1 LNIPRPISGYIA
13 GPWIEPV
20 ICSKA
25 NMNPVE
31 ELIEFLRFASVS
43 ADRAYKAQV
52 NECAEW
58 LEARLQKMGL
68 SAQTFSTLGNPV
80 VVACNERKQ
89 DRRTLLIYGHYD
101 VQPPDPLDLWYSPPF
116 EPVIR
121 DGRIFGRG
129 STDNKGQ
136 LLAHILGIESLL
148 AENGELPLNLIVLIE
163 GEEEIGSPHLDDFL
177 RENKSALQADVVAV
191 SDTGMVAPGIPT
203 FTYGLRGILCMEI
216 RLRGPAADL
225 HSGIFGGSV
234 ANPATELSRILGKL
248 HDENGRITVN
258 GFYDEVLPVEDWER
272 HLWSSLPFTEQTWL
286 ETTGSPALAGE
297 KGYSFLE
304 RVWARPTA
312 EVNGLAAGYQG
323 EGPKTIIPSK
333 AMAKLSFRLV
343 PDQDPSEL
351 KSAVSDFLRRECPES
366 VEIEV
371 IPQHEGKPYLV
382 KPDSKF
388 GQAAQEALRRT
399 FDKPIAFIREG
410 GSIPIT
416 QTFKEV
422 LGIDTLL
429 LGLALPDAKVH
440 SPNENF
446 LIENLHAGIRLNR
459 ELLNQI
465 ARLSMIE

>member
-1 LNIPRPISGYIA
+1 
-13 GPWIEPV
+13 
-20 ICSKA
+20 
-25 NMNPVE
+25 MNPLE
-31 ELIEFLRFASVS
+31 DLIEFLRFQTVS
-43 ADRAYKAQV
+43 ADRAYKAHID
-52 NECAEW
+52 ECANW
-58 LEARLQKMGL
+58 LKARFVKMGL

-80 VVACNERKQ
+80 VVACNERKKG
-89 DRRTLLIYGHYD
+89 RKTLLIYGHYD
-101 VQPPDPLDLWYSPPF
+101 VQPPDPLELWHSPPF

-121 DGRIFGRG
+121 EGKIFGRG

-136 LLAHILGIESLL
+136 ILAHILGIESLL
-148 AENGELPLNLIVLIE
+148 AENGELPLNLIVLVE
-163 GEEEIGSPHLDDFL
+163 GEEEIGSPHLGGFL

-203 FTYGLRGILCMEI
+203 FTYGLRGILCLEI

-225 HSGIFGGSV
+225 HSGIFGGTV
-234 ANPATELSRILGKL
+234 ANPATELSRMLAKL
-248 HDENGRITVN
+248 HDDTGRVTVN
-258 GFYDEVLPVEDWER
+258 GFYDKVLSVGDWER
-272 HLWSSLPFTEQTWL
+272 QLWSRLPFTEQNWL

-297 KGYSFLE
+297 KGFSFLE
-304 RVWARPTA
+304 QAWARPTA
-312 EVNGLAAGYQG
+312 EVNGLASGYQG

-333 AMAKLSFRLV
+333 ATAKLSFRLV

-351 KSAVSDFLRRECPES
+351 KGAIIDFLIRECPKT
-366 VEIEV
+366 VEIEL

-382 KPDSKF
+382 KPDSEF
-388 GQAAQEALRRT
+388 GRAAQEALRRT

-446 LIENLHAGIRLNR
+446 PIENLHAGIRLNR

-465 ARLSMIE
+465 AQLA

>member
-1 LNIPRPISGYIA
+1 
-13 GPWIEPV
+13 
-20 ICSKA
+20 
-25 NMNPVE
+25 MNPLE
-31 ELIEFLRFASVS
+31 DLIEFLRFQTVS
-43 ADRAYKAQV
+43 ADRAYKAHID
-52 NECAEW
+52 ECANW
-58 LEARLQKMGL
+58 LKARFVKMGL

-80 VVACNERKQ
+80 VVAYNGRK
-89 DRRTLLIYGHYD
+89 RGRKTLLIYGHYD
-101 VQPPDPLDLWYSPPF
+101 VQPPDPLELWHSPPF

-121 DGRIFGRG
+121 EGKIFGRG

-136 LLAHILGIESLL
+136 ILAHILGIESLL
-148 AENGELPLNLIVLIE
+148 AENGELPLNLIVLVE
-163 GEEEIGSPHLDDFL
+163 GEEEIGSPHLGGFL

-203 FTYGLRGILCMEI
+203 FTYGLRGILCLEI

-225 HSGIFGGSV
+225 HSGIFGGTV
-234 ANPATELSRILGKL
+234 ANPATELSRMLAKL
-248 HDENGRITVN
+248 HDDTGRVTVN
-258 GFYDEVLPVEDWER
+258 GFYDKVLSVGDWER
-272 HLWSSLPFTEQTWL
+272 QLWSRLPFTEQNWL

-297 KGYSFLE
+297 KGFSFLE
-304 RVWARPTA
+304 QAWARPTA
-312 EVNGLAAGYQG
+312 EVNGLASGYQG

-333 AMAKLSFRLV
+333 ATAKLSFRLV

-351 KSAVSDFLRRECPES
+351 KGAIIDFLTRECPKT
-366 VEIEV
+366 VEIEL

-382 KPDSKF
+382 KPDSEF
-388 GQAAQEALRRT
+388 ARAAQEALRRT

-446 LIENLHAGIRLNR
+446 PIENLHAGIRLNR

-465 ARLSMIE
+465 AQLA

>member
-1 LNIPRPISGYIA
+1 
-13 GPWIEPV
+13 
-20 ICSKA
+20 
-25 NMNPVE
+25 MNPLE
-31 ELIEFLRFASVS
+31 DLIEFLRFQTVS
-43 ADRAYKAQV
+43 ADRAYKAHID
-52 NECAEW
+52 ECANW
-58 LEARLQKMGL
+58 LKARFVKMGL

-80 VVACNERKQ
+80 VVACNERK
-89 DRRTLLIYGHYD
+89 RGRKTLLIYGHYD
-101 VQPPDPLDLWYSPPF
+101 VQPPDPLELWHSPPF

-121 DGRIFGRG
+121 EGKIFGRG

-136 LLAHILGIESLL
+136 ILAHILGIESLL
-148 AENGELPLNLIVLIE
+148 AENGELPLNLIVLVE
-163 GEEEIGSPHLDDFL
+163 GEEEIGSPHLGGFL
-177 RENKSALQADVVAV
+177 RENKSALRADVVAV

-203 FTYGLRGILCMEI
+203 FTYGLRGILCLEI

-225 HSGIFGGSV
+225 HSGIFGGTV
-234 ANPATELSRILGKL
+234 ANPATELSRMLAKL
-248 HDENGRITVN
+248 HDDTGRVTVN
-258 GFYDEVLPVEDWER
+258 GFYDKVLSVGDWER
-272 HLWSSLPFTEQTWL
+272 QLWSRLPFTEQNWL

-297 KGYSFLE
+297 KGFSFLE
-304 RVWARPTA
+304 QAWARPTA
-312 EVNGLAAGYQG
+312 EVNGLASGYQG

-333 AMAKLSFRLV
+333 ASAKLSFRLV

-351 KSAVSDFLRRECPES
+351 KGAIVDFLTRECPKT
-366 VEIEV
+366 VEIEL

-382 KPDSKF
+382 KPDSEF
-388 GQAAQEALRRT
+388 GRAAQEALRRT

-446 LIENLHAGIRLNR
+446 PIENLHAGIRLNR

-465 ARLSMIE
+465 AQLA